1 MTGAAN
7 IHRSP
12 LGFLCGSGKMA
23 VGIKDIAKRAN
34 CSEATVSLALR
45 GNSLV
50 SEKTRAAIL
59 EIDKEIGYIPNLA
72 ARKLARRESG
82 CLGLVI
88 PDIENVF
95 YASLVKHI
103 NAATKERGYDL
114 IIAVSEN
121 NPAAEKKILSNMIE
135 NRVEGVVFVPMN
147 KANPDPSYLSV
158 LSDYHIP
165 YVFCTDYYESLHG
178 AAPVIMSD
186 LEGGMYRLTKEVLRL
201 GYQNPVYLTGDDAV
215 MSLRLRQAGF
225 ERAAAE
231 TSTDSCIYRLETLNY
246 RAAHNA
252 IGGILKKR
260 PDTDVFICVNDM
272 IAAGTL
278 NALSEGNYPVPQ
290 KGVAG
295 FDNVIF
301 SRISYPKISTVEQDI
316 KTIAETSVTVLLEKK
331 ENKENIMIPTKIIK
345 RESLKG
351 DSPCI

>member
-1 MTGAAN
+1 MIGAAN

-59 EIDKEIGYIPNLA
+59 EIAKDIGYIPNLA

-186 LEGGMYRLTKEVLRL
+186 LEDGMYRLTKEVLRL

-231 TSTDSCIYRLETLNY
+231 TNTDSCIYRLETLNY

-301 SRISYPKISTVEQDI
+301 SRISYPKISTVEQDV